1 MAGNGRTDDQAIT
14 HALRCRARS
23 TKSCSMKISRNTDRQ
38 LILDWTPWGLGS
50 ALIALIILFL
60 AIAMVV
66 PMAGGDIDLMWWLFA
81 FMFLIGAGLWGLML
95 VLFVKRRQ
103 LVLDRDTGKVTLR
116 IRSFLNA
123 TEQRHDLTRL
133 KAAALDYDHGEGLT
147 LQRPVLVLASRRNG
161 GADRR
166 VPIHSYFTNGD
177 EPGQVADLI
186 NDWLAAGE
194 TP

>member
-1 MAGNGRTDDQAIT
+1 
-14 HALRCRARS
+14 
-23 TKSCSMKISRNTDRQ
+23 MKISHNTDRQ
-38 LILDWTPWGLGS
+38 LVLDWVPWLWGIV
-50 ALIALIILFL
+50 LIAMIILFL
-60 AIAMVV
+60 AIAMIV
-66 PMAGGDIDLMWWLFA
+66 PMANKEFDPVWWLFA
-81 FMFLIGAGLWGLML
+81 LAFLLGAGLWGLML

-103 LVLDRDTGKVTLR
+103 LILDRDTGKVTLR
-116 IRSFLNA
+116 IRSFLKA

-133 KAAALDYDHGEGLT
+133 KAADLDHDHSEGII
-147 LQRPVLVLASRRNG
+147 LQRPVLVLASRRDG

-177 EPGQVADLI
+177 QPGQTADLI

>member
-1 MAGNGRTDDQAIT
+1 MKIT
-14 HALRCRARS
+14 H
-23 TKSCSMKISRNTDRQ
+23 NTDRH

-50 ALIALIILFL
+50 GLIALIILFL

-66 PMAGGDIDLMWWLFA
+66 PMADGDIDPMWWLFA
-81 FMFLIGAGLWGLML
+81 FMFLIGAGLWGMML

-103 LVLDRDTGKVTLR
+103 LVLDRETGKITLR
-116 IRSFLNA
+116 IRSFLKA

-133 KAAALDYDHGEGLT
+133 TAAALDYDYGEGLT

-166 VPIHSYFTNGD
+166 VPIHSYYTSGD
-177 EPGQVADLI
+177 EPGRVVDLI